1 MCARPSAP
9 PWARM
14 VDFVQAPNLPLDAD
28 IVIIGEK
35 YADKLAKPIEKF
47 GINPIFAPNNPKVDP
62 RLTGH
67 ADLSVFHAGGERIY
81 LAPYLRGSEF
91 AKKLK
96 ALGADIIYADIA
108 QSPIYPNDAQ
118 LNIAAIGSSLIF
130 NPKSSYLPAVNYS
143 TIEHGYQSISCKQGY
158 AKCAALVVN
167 ERSLITQDPG
177 IACTAIAAGL
187 GVLQISPDGV
197 ALDGFFCGF
206 IGGAG
211 FKLNTGELAFTGTL
225 DALPDKPRILAFL
238 AERNITPVYLTD
250 SPIFDIG
257 SAIPLTEK

>member
-1 MCARPSAP
+1 
-9 PWARM
+9 M
-14 VDFVQAPNLPLDAD
+14 VDFVQAPNLPLNAD

-35 YADKLAKPIEKF
+35 YADKLAKPLDKC
-47 GINPIFAPNNPKVDP
+47 GINPIFIPNNPKVDP
-62 RLTGH
+62 RLAGH
-67 ADLSVFHAGGERIY
+67 ADLSVFHAGGERMY

-108 QSPIYPNDAQ
+108 QSPIYPNDTQ
-118 LNIAAIGSSLIF
+118 LNIAVIDSSLIF
-130 NPKSSYLPAVNYS
+130 NHKSSYLPAVNYL
-143 TIEHGYQSISCKQGY
+143 TIERGYQAISCKQGY
-158 AKCAALVVN
+158 AKCSILIVN

-177 IACTAIAAGL
+177 IARAAIGAGL
-187 GVLQISPDGV
+187 EVLQILPDGV
-197 ALDGFFCGF
+197 ALDGFSCGF

-211 FKLNTGELAFTGTL
+211 FKLNTGELAFTGIL
-225 DALPDKPRILAFL
+225 DVLPDKPRILAFL

-250 SPIFDIG
+250 APIFDIG